1 MALSPA
7 TLDQLE
13 QAASSAEAT
22 RDGLLTLRA
31 ERLAQVAEHDADLAQ
46 LRALH
51 AEVLEHST
59 RIAALEAELS
69 TITAPSNAQAPLFA
83 DRAAQLRQQI
93 TTRRAALDGLTAQL
107 AALPPRAILQQRR
120 DRRAGL
126 AESLAKGA
134 QALSEGA
141 AWAREVIATETNL
154 E

>member
-7 TLDQLE
+7 TLAQLE

-93 TTRRAALDGLTAQL
+93 ADHRAALDGLTAQL
-107 AALPPRAILQQRR
+107 ADLPPLAILQQRR

-126 AESLAKGA
+126 AESLARGA
-134 QALSEGA
+134 QTLSEAA
-141 AWAREVIATETNL
+141 AWARQIITN
-154 E
+154 ESPE

>member
-7 TLDQLE
+7 TLAQLE

-22 RDGLLTLRA
+22 RDHLLSLRT

-46 LRALH
+46 LRTLH
-51 AEVLEHST
+51 AQVLEHSS
-59 RIAALEAELS
+59 RISALEAELS
-69 TITAPSNAQAPLFA
+69 TITAPSNAQAKLLD

-93 TTRRAALDGLTAQL
+93 TTHRAALDGLTAQL
-107 AALPPRAILQQRR
+107 ADLPPRAILQQRR

-134 QALSEGA
+134 QALSEAA
-141 AWAREVIATETNL
+141 AWARQIITN
-154 E
+154 ESPE

>member
-1 MALSPA
+1 MGLSPA
-7 TLDQLE
+7 TLAQLE

-22 RDGLLTLRA
+22 RDGLLTLRG
-31 ERLAQVAEHDADLAQ
+31 ERLAQVAEHDADLTH

-51 AEVLEHST
+51 AQVLEHST
-59 RIAALEAELS
+59 RITSLEAELS

-83 DRAAQLRQQI
+83 DRAARLRQQI
-93 TTRRAALDGLTAQL
+93 ADRRAALDGLTAQL
-107 AALPPRAILQQRR
+107 ADLPPLAILQQRR
-120 DRRAGL
+120 DRRADL

-141 AWAREVIATETNL
+141 AWAREVLANETNL

>member
-1 MALSPA
+1 MGLSPA
-7 TLDQLE
+7 TLAQLE

-22 RDGLLTLRA
+22 RDGLLTLRG
-31 ERLAQVAEHDADLAQ
+31 ERLAQVAEHDAELAH

-51 AEVLEHST
+51 AQVLEHSS
-59 RIAALEAELS
+59 RISALEAELS
-69 TITAPSNAQAPLFA
+69 TITAPSGAWALLFA

-93 TTRRAALDGLTAQL
+93 ADHRAALHSLSAQL
-107 AALPPRAILQQRR
+107 ADLPPLAILQQRR

>member
-13 QAASSAEAT
+13 QAAASTEAT
-22 RDGLLTLRA
+22 RDHLLSLRT
-31 ERLAQVAEHDADLAQ
+31 ERLAKVAEHDAELAQ

-93 TTRRAALDGLTAQL
+93 ADHRAALDGLTAQL
-107 AALPPRAILQQRR
+107 ADLPAIAILQQRR

-134 QALSEGA
+134 QSVSEAA
-141 AWAREVIATETNL
+141 AWARQIITN
-154 E
+154 ESPE

>member
-7 TLDQLE
+7 TLAQLE

-31 ERLAQVAEHDADLAQ
+31 ERLAQVAEHDADLATI
-46 LRALH
+46 RALH
-51 AEVLEHST
+51 AQVLEHST
-59 RIAALEAELS
+59 RITALEAELS
-69 TITAPSNAQAPLFA
+69 TITAPSNMQAPLFA
-83 DRAAQLRQQI
+83 DRAAQLRQHVAD
-93 TTRRAALDGLTAQL
+93 RRAALDGLTAQL
-107 AALPPRAILQQRR
+107 ADLPAIAILQQRR

>member
-7 TLDQLE
+7 TLAQLE
-13 QAASSAEAT
+13 EAAASAEAT
-22 RDGLLTLRA
+22 RDHLLSLRT
-31 ERLAQVAEHDADLAQ
+31 ERLAQVAEHDAELAH
-46 LRALH
+46 LRTLH
-51 AEVLEHST
+51 AQVLEHST
-59 RIAALEAELS
+59 RITSLEAELS
-69 TITAPSNAQAPLFA
+69 PITAPSNTQARMFA

-93 TTRRAALDGLTAQL
+93 ADHRAALDGLSAQL
-107 AALPPRAILQQRR
+107 ADLPPFAILQQRR

>member
-7 TLDQLE
+7 TLAQLE
-13 QAASSAEAT
+13 QAASSTEAT
-22 RDGLLTLRA
+22 RDGLLTLRG
-31 ERLAQVAEHDADLAQ
+31 ERLAQVAEHDADLTH

-51 AEVLEHST
+51 AQVLEHSS

-93 TTRRAALDGLTAQL
+93 ADHRAALDGLTAQL
-107 AALPPRAILQQRR
+107 ADLPPLAILQQRR

-126 AESLAKGA
+126 AESLARGA
-134 QALSEGA
+134 QTLSEAA
-141 AWAREVIATETNL
+141 AWARQIITN
-154 E
+154 ESPE

>member
-13 QAASSAEAT
+13 QAAASTEAT
-22 RDGLLTLRA
+22 RDHLLSLRT
-31 ERLAQVAEHDADLAQ
+31 ERLAKVAEHDAELAH
-46 LRALH
+46 LRTLH
-51 AEVLEHST
+51 AQVLEHSS
-59 RIAALEAELS
+59 RISALEAELS

-93 TTRRAALDGLTAQL
+93 TTHRAALDGLTAQL
-107 AALPPRAILQQRR
+107 ADLPPLAILQQRR

>member
-1 MALSPA
+1 MGLSPA
-7 TLDQLE
+7 TLAQLE

-22 RDGLLTLRA
+22 RDGLLTLRG
-31 ERLAQVAEHDADLAQ
+31 ERLAQVAEHDADLTH

-51 AEVLEHST
+51 AQVLEHST

-93 TTRRAALDGLTAQL
+93 ADHRAALDGLTAQL
-107 AALPPRAILQQRR
+107 ADLPPRAIMQQRR

-134 QALSEGA
+134 QTLSEAA
-141 AWAREVIATETNL
+141 AWARQIITN
-154 E
+154 ESPE

>member
-46 LRALH
+46 LRTLH
-51 AEVLEHST
+51 AQVLEHSS
-59 RIAALEAELS
+59 RISTLEAELS
-69 TITAPSNAQAPLFA
+69 TITAPSNMQAPLFA
-83 DRAAQLRQQI
+83 DRAAQLRQQLADH
-93 TTRRAALDGLTAQL
+93 RAALDGLTAQL
-107 AALPPRAILQQRR
+107 ADLPPVAILQQRR

-126 AESLAKGA
+126 AESLARGA
-134 QALSEGA
+134 QSLSEGA
-141 AWAREVIATETNL
+141 DWVRQIITN
-154 E
+154 ESPE

>member
-7 TLDQLE
+7 TLAQLE

-22 RDGLLTLRA
+22 RDDLLTLRG
-31 ERLAQVAEHDADLAQ
+31 ERLAQVAEHDADLTH

-51 AEVLEHST
+51 AQVLEHST
-59 RIAALEAELS
+59 RITSLEAELS
-69 TITAPSNAQAPLFA
+69 PITAPSNAQAPLFA

-93 TTRRAALDGLTAQL
+93 ADHRAALDGLTAQL
-107 AALPPRAILQQRR
+107 ADLPPLAILQQRR

-134 QALSEGA
+134 QALSEAA
-141 AWAREVIATETNL
+141 AWARQIITN
-154 E
+154 ESPE

>member
-13 QAASSAEAT
+13 QAAASTEAT

-69 TITAPSNAQAPLFA
+69 TITAPSNMQAPLFA

-93 TTRRAALDGLTAQL
+93 ADHRAALDGLTAQL
-107 AALPPRAILQQRR
+107 ADLPPLAILQQRR
-120 DRRAGL
+120 DRRADL
-126 AESLAKGA
+126 AESLARGA
-134 QALSEGA
+134 QSLSEGA
-141 AWAREVIATETNL
+141 EWVRQIITN
-154 E
+154 ESPE

>member
-7 TLDQLE
+7 TLAQLE

-22 RDGLLTLRA
+22 RDGLLTLRG
-31 ERLAQVAEHDADLAQ
+31 ERLAQVAEHDADLTH

-51 AEVLEHST
+51 AQVLEHST
-59 RIAALEAELS
+59 RITSLEAELS
-69 TITAPSNAQAPLFA
+69 PITAPSNAQAPLF
-83 DRAAQLRQQI
+83 
-93 TTRRAALDGLTAQL
+93 
-107 AALPPRAILQQRR
+107 
-120 DRRAGL
+120 AGL

>member
-7 TLDQLE
+7 TLAQLE
-13 QAASSAEAT
+13 QAAASAEAT

-93 TTRRAALDGLTAQL
+93 ADHRAALDGLTAQL
-107 AALPPRAILQQRR
+107 ADLPPLAILQQRR
-120 DRRAGL
+120 DRRADL

-134 QALSEGA
+134 QSVSEGA
-141 AWAREVIATETNL
+141 AWAREVLANETNL

>member
-1 MALSPA
+1 MSLSPA
-7 TLDQLE
+7 TLAQLE

-31 ERLAQVAEHDADLAQ
+31 ERLAQVAEHDADLTH

-51 AEVLEHST
+51 AQVLEHST
-59 RIAALEAELS
+59 RITALEAELS
-69 TITAPSNAQAPLFA
+69 TITAPSNMQAPLFA

-141 AWAREVIATETNL
+141 AWARQIITN
-154 E
+154 ESPE